1 LKNNLANRLRIKVKI
16 LKDFVLKLQK
26 FAAGHEHYCCLDSN
40 SQASYTYPDETRF
53 DHIIAFESIDFIQ
66 PKSDAFAALKEYRNK
81 HSDWLFGHFSYDLKN
96 EVEKLSSD
104 NPPSSGFPELFF
116 FRPKWLFICEEGHW
130 RAEVFEEHLP
140 ELDQLL
146 RDIESVD
153 VAPKNFP
160 DVDFE
165 PQITHAQYIKRVM
178 SLKHH
183 IQIGDIYEANFC
195 QNFVSPNSEIEPSST
210 FQRLQ
215 KISPTPFAAVY
226 GVSGQH
232 LICASPERFIAK
244 QKSTLISQPIKGTA
258 KRGSDREE
266 DEKIK
271 EVLRSD
277 PKEQSENVM
286 IVDLV
291 RNDLS
296 RTAEKGSVRV
306 DELFGVYSFET
317 VHQLISTVKSELRDN
332 VDFVDA
338 LKLAFPM
345 GSMTGAPKVKAMQ
358 LIEEHESFKR
368 GLYSGSVGYFD
379 PSGNADFNVVIRSIL
394 YNAPEKTVSFA
405 VGGAITSLCD
415 PEKEYEESLLKAQGM
430 IKALK
435 NG

>member
-1 LKNNLANRLRIKVKI
+1 MKNKLAIRVSIKVHT
-16 LKDFVLKLQK
+16 LKDFILKLQK

-40 SQASYTYPDETRF
+40 SQAGYTYPDETRF
-53 DHIIAFESIDFIQ
+53 DHVVAFESIDFIQ
-66 PKSDAFAALKEYRNK
+66 PKRDAFAALKEYRNK

-104 NPPSSGFPELFF
+104 NPSFSGFPELFF
-116 FRPKWLFICEEGHW
+116 FRPKWLFICERGRW

-153 VAPKNFP
+153 ITSKKFP
-160 DVDFE
+160 NVDFE

-195 QNFVSPNSEIEPSST
+195 QNFVSPNTEIDPAST

-215 KISPTPFAAVY
+215 IISPTPFAALY
-226 GVSGQH
+226 GASGQH

-244 QKSTLISQPIKGTA
+244 RGSTLTSQPIKGTA
-258 KRGSDREE
+258 KRGSDRDE

-296 RTAEKGSVRV
+296 RTAQKGTVKV

-317 VHQLISTVKSELRDN
+317 VHQLISTVKSELRDD
-332 VDFVDA
+332 VDFVSPEYSRIKIYSC
-338 LKLAFPM
+338 LP
-345 GSMTGAPKVKAMQ
+345 
-358 LIEEHESFKR
+358 ES
-368 GLYSGSVGYFD
+368 
-379 PSGNADFNVVIRSIL
+379 IR
-394 YNAPEKTVSFA
+394 
-405 VGGAITSLCD
+405 
-415 PEKEYEESLLKAQGM
+415 
-430 IKALK
+430 
-435 NG
+435 